1 MEFFKS
7 QESLTAVQWVLRAV
21 VSFFFL
27 LFATKIMG
35 QRSLSQLRLLDF
47 VMALML
53 GNIIAHP
60 LSDEE
65 LGLKGSM
72 ITMGVLV
79 ILYTAGVFLSLK
91 WTRMSHFLAPPP
103 FPLIKNGDIL
113 YKNLAKAR
121 ISLDFLL
128 AGLRKEK
135 VEDVQK
141 VALALWEA
149 DGHISLF
156 LKPQH
161 QTVTQA
167 DMQLA
172 PKPFIFPR
180 TVVKEGK
187 IDVNELVQTGKDDI
201 WLKNVIQTAYSVSI
215 EDVLLATIDHND
227 HVKIFLYK
235 GNFHR

>member
-1 MEFFKS
+1 MDFFHG
-7 QESLTAVQWVLRAV
+7 QESLVAIQWILRAI

-35 QRSLSQLRLLDF
+35 QRSISQLRLLDF

-72 ITMGVLV
+72 ITMTVLV
-79 ILYTAGVFLSLK
+79 VLYAAGVFLSLK
-91 WTRMSHFLAPPP
+91 WARMSHFLDPPP
-103 FPLIKNGDIL
+103 FPLIKNGEII
-113 YKNLAKAR
+113 YKNLSKAR

-128 AGLRKEK
+128 AGLRKEQ

-161 QTVTQA
+161 QTITQA

-172 PKPFIFPR
+172 PKPFVFPR
-180 TVVKEGK
+180 TIIKEGK
-187 IDVNELVQTGKDDI
+187 IDFSELSQTGKDEI
-201 WLKNVIQTAYSVSI
+201 WLKSKIKTTYNVDV
-215 EDVLLATIDHND
+215 EDILLATIDNND
-227 HVKIFLYK
+227 NVKIFLYK
-235 GNFHR
+235 